1 MTMSMV
7 EPEKRDDLISTVHQV
22 CVVDLDPGCCSL
34 GTEGSNACRIE
45 ATPRLLFFFFKLSIE
60 LVIWGGTKVTC
71 ER

>member
-34 GTEGSNACRIE
+34 GTEGSNACRIQ
-45 ATPRLLFFFFKLSIE
+45 ATPQLFFFLSFR
-60 LVIWGGTKVTC
+60 LNWQFGVVP
-71 ER
+71 R